1 MAAAG
6 AATTVDLRPQRLA
19 PNRSTTHV
27 KSQVH
32 RISTVPAI
40 DLEFSMVGI
49 EAARVQVRGRFGEER
64 ARVRVEREKENRER
78 VKRRGKGGATCKK
91 EGKNMSN

>member
-1 MAAAG
+1 MAAADT
-6 AATTVDLRPQRLA
+6 ATTIDLHPQRLA
-19 PNRSTTHV
+19 PNRSTARI
-27 KSQVH
+27 KSQVDQ
-32 RISTVPAI
+32 ISTVPAI

-49 EAARVQVRGRFGEER
+49 EAARVQVRGRFGEDR

>member
-1 MAAAG
+1 
-6 AATTVDLRPQRLA
+6 
-19 PNRSTTHV
+19 
-27 KSQVH
+27 
-32 RISTVPAI
+32 VPAI
-40 DLEFSMVGI
+40 DPEFSMVGI

>member
-1 MAAAG
+1 
-6 AATTVDLRPQRLA
+6 
-19 PNRSTTHV
+19 
-27 KSQVH
+27 
-32 RISTVPAI
+32 
-40 DLEFSMVGI
+40 MVGI
-49 EAARVQVRGRFGEER
+49 EAARVQVRGRFGEDR

>member
-6 AATTVDLRPQRLA
+6 AATTVDLHPQRLA
-19 PNRSTTHV
+19 PNRSTARI
-27 KSQVH
+27 KSQVD

-64 ARVRVEREKENRER
+64 ARVRVEREKEHKERESEA
-78 VKRRGKGGATCKK
+78 KR
-91 EGKNMSN
+91 